1 MLKRTISWIATVMLL
16 LGLTCG
22 AAPSAFAADTE
33 GNAQIGWIT
42 DFTDLTKW
50 SSAKLDGTL
59 ASDLS
64 SSDSTVNVAKGSVSE
79 TGFGATLFAGY
90 SYTENGELFEQY
102 GNDYYL
108 AYQKV
113 TIDLDA
119 YPYLYTKY
127 TPGATDSAF
136 QLGVSLYDPV
146 WTGIQTG
153 EKTKNLCQGDGVEI
167 DGKYRRVN
175 LKSALGVEG
184 EQTFYVYMG
193 ICYVNGAPW
202 AMDYAFL
209 GSNGTLQSDDAVA
222 DYVKQLNPGTFSV
235 QVDAQPGGT
244 VSGGVMGAAAGTEI
258 TVKAHRRQRLFLHR
272 LVRGGNQGQRR
283 SGVHLYPYRRCEPGC
298 AFQDGR
304 LVHGSEHAGGS
315 LAVGGR
321 LWQRDAYGLGG

>member
-184 EQTFYVYMG
+184 EPDLL
-193 ICYVNGAPW
+193 C
-202 AMDYAFL
+202 
-209 GSNGTLQSDDAVA
+209 
-222 DYVKQLNPGTFSV
+222 
-235 QVDAQPGGT
+235 
-244 VSGGVMGAAAGTEI
+244 
-258 TVKAHRRQRLFLHR
+258 
-272 LVRGGNQGQRR
+272 
-283 SGVHLYPYRRCEPGC
+283 
-298 AFQDGR
+298 
-304 LVHGSEHAGGS
+304 VHGYLLCKRRPMGDGLCVPGLKRHPP
-315 LAVGGR
+315 VGRRGC
-321 LWQRDAYGLGG
+321 GLCQAAESRYLFGTG